1 MHERVQRYCISRCN
15 LLEIFF
21 FFTGHRIAFN
31 YGSSEI
37 SELWLSSVHTSCQLS
52 DAVWIPVLHQSLNV
66 SQVMAY
72 NH

>member
-1 MHERVQRYCISRCN
+1 MNEYSVIVF
-15 LLEIFF
+15 LAVIFWKIF